1 MSVIKNQELYKKAVQ
16 EAANQHLTLDEWI
29 ESAVERQLA
38 QVEKMRAFVAEKSKG
53 ANKAKALSSLRKF
66 AMAGE
71 GDPVEGDEMPRL
83 N

>member
-1 MSVIKNQELYKKAVQ
+1 MSVIKNQELYKKAMQ

-53 ANKAKALSSLRKF
+53 ASKEKALSSLRKF
-66 AMAGE
+66 KLAGQGE
-71 GDPVEGDEMPRL
+71 PVEGDEL
-83 N
+83 INY